1 MNRNFYIQI
10 VDKLKWIEQ
19 IVGIVW
25 VFLSLLMFL
34 SAWIIYQKNGF
45 SREFWYVI
53 ALMIATWTYPL
64 YTFGFKL
71 VPGFIGNIV
80 YLLFAF
86 FVISIVSQVSINA
99 SYLLYPTVVWVSLAS
114 VYVIFQI
121 LAR

>member
-1 MNRNFYIQI
+1 MNKFFYIQI

-19 IVGIVW
+19 IVGSVW
-25 VFLSLLMFL
+25 VFLSLLMFF
-34 SAWIIYQKNGF
+34 SAWVVYQKNGF

-71 VPGFIGNIV
+71 LPGLIGNIF
-80 YLLFAF
+80 YLSFAF
-86 FVISIVSQVSINA
+86 FVISIVSHVSINA
-99 SYLLYPTVVWVSLAS
+99 TYLLYPIIAWVSFAS
-114 VYVIFQI
+114 FYVIFQI

>member
-10 VDKLKWIEQ
+10 VDKLRWIDQ
-19 IVGIVW
+19 IVGGVW
-25 VFLSLLMFL
+25 IFLSLLMFF

-64 YTFGFKL
+64 YTVGFKL
-71 VPGFIGNIV
+71 IPGFFGNIF
-80 YLLFAF
+80 YLLFTF

-99 SYLLYPTVVWVSLAS
+99 SYLLYPIMAWVGFAS